1 MLRFLVFLSLI
12 LGFNSTST
20 AQYDSD
26 SIRTRFE
33 NATSENDFLWIV
45 NSPTVASS
53 LEDSVIITS
62 YKAVSQSA
70 LAQYVFS
77 PYTKLK
83 YFWKGSKQLEACI
96 IEDKNIESIYLR
108 CVVQLS
114 VPSFLGYS
122 GDIENDLDYIK
133 SNIQEST
140 VSLQTKEFIIRT
152 LINTGNE
159 DYGLMELEKIE
170 LN

>member
-1 MLRFLVFLSLI
+1 M
-12 LGFNSTST
+12 GFYPVLK

-33 NATSENDFLWIV
+33 NATSEDDFLWIV
-45 NSPTVASS
+45 NSPTNASS
-53 LEDSVIITS
+53 FEDSVIITS

-70 LAQYVFS
+70 LAQYAFS

-83 YFWKGSKQLEACI
+83 YFFKGSKQLEACI
-96 IEDKNIESIYLR
+96 VEDKNIESVFLR

-114 VPSFLGYS
+114 IPSFLGYS
-122 GDIENDLDYIK
+122 GDIESDLDYIK

-140 VSLQTKEFIIRT
+140 VSLHTKEFIIRT
-152 LINTGNE
+152 LINTGNQ
-159 DYGLMELEKIE
+159 DYGLVELEKIE